1 MRSFLLFEVRR
12 GMSSPVNLVFLA
24 GFPVLLYLLWT
35 KVLDLASGP
44 VSMVSMATYGAMGGA
59 LFIGGAIAMERASGW
74 LRQLAVTPLPAHGY
88 IVSKV
93 VAGML
98 AVLPSVVIVLAAG
111 ALLGGVRLPVGTW
124 LVLPLLIWV
133 GVVPFAALG
142 VAFGYALKGQSANIA
157 TMVVFFLLAVLG
169 GLWLPVSRMP
179 GWFRVVAE
187 YSPAYQSGSLGWR
200 ALDGLPP
207 TGTSALVLAG
217 WTALFVLLGVWRYRR
232 AMWR

>member
-1 MRSFLLFEVRR
+1 MRSFLRFEVRR
-12 GMSSPVNLVFLA
+12 ALSNPVNLVFLA

-59 LFIGGAIAMERASGW
+59 LFIGGAIALERSSGW

-88 IVSKV
+88 IVSKL
-93 VAGML
+93 AGGML

-111 ALLGGVRLPVGTW
+111 ALLGGVRLPAATW
-124 LVLPLLIWV
+124 LALPLLIWA

-142 VAFGYALKGQSANIA
+142 VAFGYSLKGQSATIA
-157 TMVVFFLLAVLG
+157 MMVAYFVLAVLG

-179 GWFRVVAE
+179 GGLRTLAE
-187 YSPAYQSGSLGWR
+187 YSPAYQAGSLGWR
-200 ALDGLPP
+200 ALDGLAP
-207 TGTSALVLAG
+207 TGTSVLVLAA
-217 WTALFVLLGVWRYRR
+217 WAALFVLLGGWRYRS
-232 AMWR
+232 AAWR

>member
-1 MRSFLLFEVRR
+1 MRSFLGFEVRR
-12 GMSSPVNLVFLA
+12 SLSSPVNLVFLA

-88 IVSKV
+88 IVAKL

-111 ALLGGVRLPVGTW
+111 ALLGGVRLPAGTW
-124 LVLPLLIWV
+124 LVLPLLIWI
-133 GVVPFAALG
+133 GVAPFAALG
-142 VAFGYALKGQSANIA
+142 VAFGYSFRGQSANIV

-179 GWFRVVAE
+179 EGLRVVAE
-187 YSPAYQSGSLGWR
+187 HSPAYQAGSLGWR

-207 TGTSALVLAG
+207 TGTSVLVLVA
-217 WTALFVLLGVWRYRR
+217 WTALFVVLGVWRYRR
-232 AMWR
+232 TAWR